1 MDPTTRTIHCLH
13 NWKCVGNMFR
23 APKQSELTRLAYTV
37 IVAAIDSVAVEAWR
51 MWLIWCPS
59 QKD

>member
-1 MDPTTRTIHCLH
+1 
-13 NWKCVGNMFR
+13 MFR